1 MLLTP
6 TVWGQFLNVD
16 FASRPFLLW
25 VLTCWCALMAGCA
38 DSEQEEQQSNL
49 RFLAAYYNQYR
60 AHHRGQLPADEKDFK
75 NFITKSGASTNVDSI
90 FVSNRDGKP
99 YVVKY
104 RGDKSWPHPEI
115 IAYEQEGRDESR
127 EVATVV
133 GGYEKLSEEEFQK
146 QMTAGA
152 VKR

>member
-1 MLLTP
+1 MTTFMRNLIECRLLA
-6 TVWGQFLNVD
+6 TVLI
-16 FASRPFLLW
+16 LL
-25 VLTCWCALMAGCA
+25 LAAGCG

-49 RFLAAYYNQYR
+49 RSLAAYYNQYR

-75 NFITKSGASTNVDSI
+75 NFIAKSGGNTANVDSV
-90 FVSNRDGKP
+90 FVSNRDGKS
-99 YVVKY
+99 YAIKY
-104 RGDKSWPHPEI
+104 RSDKSWRHPDI
-115 IAYEQEGRDESR
+115 IAYEQEGRDGTR

-133 GGYEKLSEEEFQK
+133 GGYEKLSEDEFQK